1 MCHVTVRRTLTVSSF
16 VFDHPWSGLVYNFGR
31 ICMLVCLTITFE
43 SLDVEVHIYT
53 SGVSLGVKFT
63 YECYRVKVKVTGAK
77 KVNTA
82 FDNDPIRS
90 PQCENRHNNSASIQ
104 RWSLHAAYTFRLRRI
119 EWRTGHLRHVTGS
132 NYA

>member
-1 MCHVTVRRTLTVSSF
+1 
-16 VFDHPWSGLVYNFGR
+16 
-31 ICMLVCLTITFE
+31 MLVCLTITFE

-63 YECYRVKVKVTGAK
+63 YECYLVKVKVTGAK

-90 PQCENRHNNSASIQ
+90 PQCESRHNPLLYSGEVCM
-104 RWSLHAAYTFRLRRI
+104 LLTLFGY
-119 EWRTGHLRHVTGS
+119 GGS
-132 NYA
+132 NGEQAIFVT